1 MTFTT
6 AWDYQCLTS
15 CCHRLISHDIA
26 YSLMSCPYCRQVHS
40 YHRHL
45 HTQVISTRYV
55 LNVRLIKAFPFINIS
70 FHKEIRT

>member
-15 CCHRLISHDIA
+15 CCNRLISRDIA

-55 LNVRLIKAFPFINIS
+55 FSIKLIKAFPFINIS
-70 FHKEIRT
+70 FYKEIRT